1 MDMGSAGRQA
11 VKQMVYLEAFY
22 LPINHLFSPLSVQ
35 PGSIQFTGW
44 SARPVENTLGDLQMY
59 DAWSLPW
66 RTYSLVTS
74 RANVTWAEI
83 PKTKGQVSQVLW
95 GLKEEEACGR

>member
-1 MDMGSAGRQA
+1 
-11 VKQMVYLEAFY
+11 
-22 LPINHLFSPLSVQ
+22 
-35 PGSIQFTGW
+35 
-44 SARPVENTLGDLQMY
+44 MY

-74 RANVTWAEI
+74 RGNMTWAEM
-83 PKTKGQVSQVLW
+83 PKTKGKMSQVLW